1 MEALLPTWLIWFI
14 LGFVF
19 VFLEL
24 FLPGFILLFFA
35 IGCLVTTLIVLIWDL
50 NLALQILIFTGVSVT
65 SLLLLRNWMMQTFRG
80 ASDSLHEQ
88 DFDDFPEGEH
98 VQVLKTIT
106 PDKNG
111 RIMYRGST
119 WEAAAEEI
127 IESGETVEIVTYLG
141 DSRQKYFVR
150 KLNKK

>member
-1 MEALLPTWLIWFI
+1 MEDLLPTWLIWFI

-19 VFLEL
+19 IFLEL

-35 IGCLVTTLIVLIWDL
+35 IGCLVTTLAVLIWDL
-50 NLALQILIFTGVSVT
+50 SLTLQILIFTGISVV
-65 SLLLLRNWMMQTFRG
+65 SLLLLRNLMMQTFRG
-80 ASDSLHEQ
+80 ASGALNEQ

-98 VQVLKTIT
+98 VQVLKDIT

-111 RIMYRGST
+111 RIMHRGST

-127 IESGETVEIVTYLG
+127 IESGETVEIVSYFG
-141 DSRQKYFVR
+141 ASRQKYFVR
-150 KLNKK
+150 KLNSK